1 MASEEIKKTYLPN
14 VVTGASIRDGSGQ
27 VIDERFKRVEKNV
40 DDLTKRV
47 DDLDKYDKIKFVS
60 TQFDLPNASEAQE
73 NTLYVIQDT
82 GRMYIWHNSGS
93 NIGYKEY
100 INSFNCG
107 DAKGS
112 IEVDLDNRV
121 SNENHDVDDLLREN

>member
-1 MASEEIKKTYLPN
+1 MASEIKKTYLPN

-27 VIDERFKRVEKNV
+27 IIDERFKKIEKNV

-47 DDLDKYDKIKFVS
+47 DDLDKYDKIKFVP
-60 TQFDLPNASEAQE
+60 TQFDLPSASEAQE
-73 NTLYVIQDT
+73 NTLYVIKDT
-82 GRMYIWHNSGS
+82 GRIYIWHNSGS
-93 NIGYKEY
+93 TIGYAEY

-112 IEVDLDNRV
+112 IENVDGV
-121 SNENHDVDDLLREN
+121 SNENHDVGR

>member
-1 MASEEIKKTYLPN
+1 MASENKKTYLPN

-27 VIDERFKRVEKNV
+27 IIDERFKKVEKNV

-47 DDLDKYDKIKFVS
+47 DNLDKYDKIKCVP
-60 TQFDLPNASEAQE
+60 TQFDLPSASKAQE

-82 GRMYIWHNSGS
+82 GRIYIWHNSDS

-112 IEVDLDNRV
+112 IEVDLDNGI
-121 SNENHDVDDLLREN
+121 SNENHDVDDNK